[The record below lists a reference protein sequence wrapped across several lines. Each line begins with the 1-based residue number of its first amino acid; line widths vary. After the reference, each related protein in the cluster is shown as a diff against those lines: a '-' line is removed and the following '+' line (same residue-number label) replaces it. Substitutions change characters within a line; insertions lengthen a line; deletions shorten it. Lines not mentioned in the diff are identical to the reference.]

1 MSRDPVARLMGTK
14 DEQQTAKIAT
24 RSLNF
29 DLKISFTAK
38 INPALEFKSRGF
50 RRPVLFEDCFP

>member
-1 MSRDPVARLMGTK
+1 MGTK